1 MATMSI
7 KEHDGSDQDT
17 LAPLPQPNNWVGNVP
32 PQYSTGWRPAYQ
44 NLMPQSFPDLH
55 PYNPAAFAP
64 PSQTGSGS
72 PRSVSSGSQK
82 SREKEL
88 DAQSRS
94 SGGSSAS
101 DRSGSSKGDRASIKE
116 RPPTVPP
123 TVRDYG
129 RLDQVPD
136 HIGAS
141 RSSFQIALANPCELF
156 VDVM

>member
-1 MATMSI
+1 M
-7 KEHDGSDQDT
+7 
-17 LAPLPQPNNWVGNVP
+17 
-32 PQYSTGWRPAYQ
+32 
-44 NLMPQSFPDLH
+44 
-55 PYNPAAFAP
+55 
-64 PSQTGSGS
+64 
-72 PRSVSSGSQK
+72 SSGSQK

-101 DRSGSSKGDRASIKE
+101 DRSGSSKGDRVSIKE
-116 RPPTVPP
+116 RPLPAPP

>member
-1 MATMSI
+1 MATISI

-17 LAPLPQPNNWVGNVP
+17 LAPLPQPNNWTGNVP
-32 PQYSTGWRPAYQ
+32 PAYGWRPHYQ
-44 NLMPQSFPDLH
+44 VPQHFPELH
-55 PYNPAAFAP
+55 PYNPAAFTA

-72 PRSVSSGSQK
+72 PRSLSSGSQK
-82 SREKEL
+82 SREKEV
-88 DAQSRS
+88 DRESRS

-101 DRSGSSKGDRASIKE
+101 DRSGSSKGDRASVKE
-116 RPPTVPP
+116 RPPTVTPI
-123 TVRDYG
+123 RDYG

>member
-1 MATMSI
+1 MASMSI

-17 LAPLPQPNNWVGNVP
+17 LAPLPQPTTWAATAP
-32 PQYSTGWRPAYQ
+32 PAYPVGWRPAYQ
-44 NLMPQSFPDLH
+44 MPQAYPDLH
-55 PYNPAAFAP
+55 AYNPAAFTA

-82 SREKEL
+82 SREKEV
-88 DAQSRS
+88 DRESRS

-101 DRSGSSKGDRASIKE
+101 DRSGSSKGDRASVKE
-116 RPPTVPP
+116 RPPSVTPI
-123 TVRDYG
+123 RDYG